1 MGGGGGG
8 VYNNYSPEEYQR
20 KIRESLEKTRDEAY
34 ETEVAKFIN
43 EILADYNSRDVEAVR
58 DHLDEIKEMIEEDIG
73 GTTNLLFGGSV
84 RKNTYVEGLSDVDIL
99 VTIEKSELSDLP
111 PKDILEYVSSKL
123 EENLVNIEDIRVGN
137 LAVTVIFSDGIE
149 IQLLPAIKRGDGFKI
164 PTGRGN
170 DWSKV
175 IRPDKFATRLT
186 EVNQLNSEKVIPA
199 IKLVKGINSQF
210 PENQQLTSYHIE
222 SIAIEAFK
230 SYPDSKPKTTK
241 TMLEHFFEKASETV
255 KSPIKDKTGQSINV
269 DEYLGP
275 ENSVNR
281 FQISHTL
288 DRVHRRMKNADTVG
302 SVEEWKSIL
311 GE

>member
-8 VYNNYSPEEYQR
+8 VFNNHSPEEYQR

-123 EENLVNIEDIRVGN
+123 EESLVNVEDIRVGN

-149 IQLLPAIKRGDGFKI
+149 IQLLPAIKHGEGFKI

-170 DWSKV
+170 DWSKI

-186 EVNQLNSEKVIPA
+186 EVNQSNGGKVIPA

-281 FQISHTL
+281 FQISHAL
-288 DRVHRRMKNADTVG
+288 DRVYRRMKNADTVG

>member
-8 VYNNYSPEEYQR
+8 VFNNHSPEEYQR

-123 EENLVNIEDIRVGN
+123 DESLVNVEDIKVGN

-149 IQLLPAIKRGDGFKI
+149 IQLLPAIKHGDGFKI

-170 DWSKV
+170 DWSKI

-186 EVNQLNSEKVIPA
+186 EVNQSNGGKVIPA

-281 FQISHTL
+281 FQISLTL
-288 DRVHRRMKNADTVG
+288 DRVYRRMKNADTVG

>member
-123 EENLVNIEDIRVGN
+123 DESLVNVEDIKVGN

-149 IQLLPAIKRGDGFKI
+149 IQLLPAIKHGDGFKI

-170 DWSKV
+170 DWSKI

-186 EVNQLNSEKVIPA
+186 EVNQSNGGKVIPA

-281 FQISHTL
+281 FQISLTL
-288 DRVHRRMKNADTVG
+288 DRVYRKMKNADTVG

-311 GE
+311 EE

>member
-1 MGGGGGG
+1 L
-8 VYNNYSPEEYQR
+8 E
-20 KIRESLEKTRDEAY
+20 ESL
-34 ETEVAKFIN
+34 
-43 EILADYNSRDVEAVR
+43 
-58 DHLDEIKEMIEEDIG
+58 
-73 GTTNLLFGGSV
+73 
-84 RKNTYVEGLSDVDIL
+84 
-99 VTIEKSELSDLP
+99 
-111 PKDILEYVSSKL
+111 
-123 EENLVNIEDIRVGN
+123 VNVEDIRVGN

-149 IQLLPAIKRGDGFKI
+149 IQLLPAIKHGEGFKI

-170 DWSKV
+170 DWSKI

-186 EVNQLNSEKVIPA
+186 EVNQSNGGKVIPA

-281 FQISHTL
+281 FQISHAL
-288 DRVHRRMKNADTVG
+288 DRVYRRMKNADTVG

>member
-1 MGGGGGG
+1 LGGGGGG
-8 VYNNYSPEEYQR
+8 VFNNHSPEEYQR

-281 FQISHTL
+281 FQISHAL
-288 DRVHRRMKNADTVG
+288 DRVYRRMKNADTVG

>member
-1 MGGGGGG
+1 MGGGGGSAF
-8 VYNNYSPEEYQR
+8 NNHSPEEYQR

-123 EENLVNIEDIRVGN
+123 EESLVNVEDIRVGN

-149 IQLLPAIKRGDGFKI
+149 IQLLPAIKHGDGFKI

-170 DWSKV
+170 DWSKI

-186 EVNQLNSEKVIPA
+186 EVNQSNGGKVIPA

-281 FQISHTL
+281 FQISNTL
-288 DRVHRRMKNADTVG
+288 DRVYRRMKNADTVG
-302 SVEEWKSIL
+302 SIEEWKSIL